1 MGNLPL
7 IEIKNICKSYKGH
20 QTLKNISFS
29 MMEGQICG
37 LVGENGVGKTTLLR
51 IISNLIAKDSGEI
64 EKSRLTGIGS
74 IIESPAL
81 YLNLSAY
88 ENLNYIK
95 MRYKLDTDIQA
106 LLRLVGLSEVD
117 ANKKVKNY
125 SLGMKQRL
133 AIAIAIIDSPQLLIL
148 DEPINGLDPKGIK
161 ELRDLI
167 VMLRDDL
174 GITILISSH
183 ILSELELIVD
193 KYIVM
198 RKGEVVEELSRSD
211 FEQLFQDSIYVLTTN
226 NDKLVDWAI
235 SQQLSVKRRDRYL
248 VFDSNDLTPMAL
260 IRQTLGCGESI
271 EEVFRRHLT
280 FEDYY
285 LNLINQ

>member
-20 QTLKNISFS
+20 QVLKNISFS

-51 IISNLIAKDSGEI
+51 IISGLITKDSGEI
-64 EKSRLTGIGS
+64 ETPNSMRIGS

-88 ENLNYIK
+88 DNLNYIK

-106 LLRLVGLSEVD
+106 LLRLVGLGEVD
-117 ANKKVKNY
+117 SNKRVKNY

-167 VMLRDDL
+167 LKLRNDL

-193 KYIVM
+193 KYIIM
-198 RKGEVVEELSRSD
+198 RKGEVAEELSRSD
-211 FEQLFQDSIYVLTTN
+211 FEHLFQDSIYFLTTN
-226 NDKLVDWAI
+226 NDKLVDWAVGEQI
-235 SQQLSVKRRDRYL
+235 TVRRKDNYL
-248 VFDSNDLTPMAL
+248 VFDSNELTPMAL
-260 IRQTLGCGESI
+260 IHQTLLYGESV
-271 EEVFRRHLT
+271 EEVFRRRLT
-280 FEDYY
+280 FEEYY
-285 LNLINQ
+285 LHLINQ